1 MTVGPSRS
9 ANHRRAAWL
18 ASCALLLG
26 ALASAA
32 VVRVPAGTL
41 GIRRHAAL
49 APGWHVR
56 PPFAAVRLVP
66 MTGHVAGVDVE
77 RTSPEGARLVVRL
90 ALDYRLDA
98 GRPPARLD
106 RLADAGIDGLVADLA
121 RSGLDALPPASL
133 QAVSGGPPAE
143 LPAAALDAIA
153 RALMAGG
160 IASDHLEGLRGI
172 PPPGGAAP
180 PAGNGP
186 AGATA
191 TAAATGGV
199 PRRDATGIRL
209 LFVGLDG
216 ADWKTIDPL
225 LRAGR
230 LPRLGRL
237 IRDGVRAPLRS
248 YDPMISPLLWTTMAT
263 GVGPDRHGVA
273 DFQAIETKSGR
284 RVPITSRFR
293 RVKALWNMLDD
304 AGGSSAF
311 VGWWASYP
319 AEAVRG
325 FQVTNLVAFETMRP
339 HAAGRPAPP
348 GLTWPSDYL
357 ETIAPRL
364 ATAAAL
370 RYEDLR
376 PMAHV
381 TRQEFA
387 AAQRDIL
394 DPPAAAEGGESR
406 RAVQHP
412 VTLALS
418 ILTGTRNYAAIAA
431 DLVARHPDLTS
442 VYFEGIDMIGHRFQH
457 CMPPRLAICSD
468 ADAARFGDAVTGF
481 YEAQDRFLGQILD
494 AAGPGTT
501 VLIVSDHGFRSGAAR
516 PADIVPYT
524 TEQPVEWHDPEGI
537 FLLSGPGAR
546 HGVRLATRPTLFD
559 VAPTVLHLLGLPAGG
574 DMPGHVVVGALEEGF
589 LAAHAPR
596 VIPSWETVGGAR
608 RAAAAS
614 ADDPAAREA
623 EADLLASLRALG
635 YIGGDE
641 PQTGA
646 GRASGGA
653 PGVAGVVPPGGTAP
667 PAPAEETQVFYH
679 RNLATYFLKR
689 KDYPR
694 AAEQLL
700 LANERQKLPKTYE
713 MLSEAYLGMGRTADA
728 VTALR
733 AALDASPDA
742 TPEPVLWLVQLQLQD
757 AGGAPA
763 AAEDLRRYAARTAG
777 RPGLDDAIAGV
788 MAERSG
794 DTAGALERYRR
805 SFAADPRRILVAQR
819 LYALEAPG
827 QRVARLLPA
836 LQASVSRDPRQD
848 EAQNLLGA
856 LLSDAGR
863 EAEATAAFARAAD
876 LDPDNARYAA
886 NLGGACARAGRW
898 REAAEAYERADAL
911 APSAANALRLGSVY
925 RRLGDRDK
933 ALAAFSAARE
943 RGDDTAA
950 AFLGIA
956 LVQSEKGRT
965 EAALRAID
973 DGLARH
979 PDDGGLLRLRGDLAR
994 RGAATGDGTAPP
1006 RTSAA
1011 GVVPPGR

>member
-1 MTVGPSRS
+1 VTVGSIRS
-9 ANHRRAAWL
+9 ANRRRAAWL
-18 ASCALLLG
+18 VPGLLLVG
-26 ALASAA
+26 GLAFASI
-32 VVRVPAGTL
+32 VRIPPGMLGVRPHTL
-41 GIRRHAAL
+41 L
-49 APGWHVR
+49 APGWHAR
-56 PPFAAVRLVP
+56 LPFATIHLVP
-66 MTGHVAGVDVE
+66 MIGHVDGLDVE
-77 RTSPEGARLVVRL
+77 RTSSEGARLVVRL
-90 ALDYRLDA
+90 AFDYRLDA
-98 GRPPARLD
+98 GRPPDFNERLFESGIAG
-106 RLADAGIDGLVADLA
+106 LAADLA
-121 RSGLDALPPASL
+121 RRALDALPVADLQNPDGTPLASL
-133 QAVSGGPPAE
+133 TESARDALARVLAAGGVTSANLVALSDVQPVAGAR
-143 LPAAALDAIA
+143 PAAGAIA
-153 RALMAGG
+153 
-160 IASDHLEGLRGI
+160 
-172 PPPGGAAP
+172 
-180 PAGNGP
+180 
-186 AGATA
+186 
-191 TAAATGGV
+191 TGEV

-209 LFVGLDG
+209 LLIGLDG

-230 LPRLGRL
+230 LPHLERL
-237 IRDGVRAPLRS
+237 IRDGVRATLRS

-273 DFQAIETKSGR
+273 DFQAIDTKSGR

-304 AGGSSAF
+304 VGGTSAF

-325 FQVTNLVAFETMRP
+325 FQVTNLTAFETMRP
-339 HAAGRPAPP
+339 RAAGRSAPS
-348 GLTWPSDYL
+348 GLTWPADYL

-376 PMAHV
+376 PIAHV
-381 TRQEFA
+381 TRQEFD
-387 AAQRDIL
+387 AAQKDIL
-394 DPPAAAEGGESR
+394 EPPGATQGGESR

-431 DLVARHPDLTS
+431 DLVARRPDLTS

-468 ADAARFGDAVTGF
+468 ADTARFRDAVTGF
-481 YEAQDRFLGQILD
+481 YEAQDRFLGTVVD

-501 VLIVSDHGFRSGAAR
+501 VLVVSDHGFRSGAAR
-516 PADIVPYT
+516 PADVVPYT

-537 FLLSGPGAR
+537 FILSGPGAR
-546 HGVRLATRPTLFD
+546 RGSRLATRPTLFD
-559 VAPTVLHLLGLPAGG
+559 VAPTVLHLLGLPAGAE
-574 DMPGHVVVGALEEGF
+574 MPGHVVGAALEEEF
-589 LAAHAPR
+589 LAAHPPR
-596 VIPSWETVGGAR
+596 VIPSWETVGAPR
-608 RAAAAS
+608 RGSPAG
-614 ADDPAAREA
+614 ADDPAARQA
-623 EADLLASLRALG
+623 ESDLLASLRALG

-641 PQTGA
+641 SQPSTRPTNGGASEVAGAASRDGA
-646 GRASGGA
+646 GAQR
-653 PGVAGVVPPGGTAP
+653 
-667 PAPAEETQVFYH
+667 PAEETQVFYH

-689 KDYPR
+689 KDYR
-694 AAEQLL
+694 HAAEQLL

-713 MLSEAYLGMGRTADA
+713 LLSEAYLGMGRTADA

-733 AALDASPDA
+733 AALDSSPDA
-742 TPEPVLWLVQLQLQD
+742 TPEPVLWLVQLRIQEL
-757 AGGAPA
+757 GGVSA
-763 AAEDLRRYAARTAG
+763 AAEDIRRYAARTAG

-788 MAERSG
+788 LAEREG
-794 DTAGALERYRR
+794 DTAAALDRYRR
-805 SFAADPRRILVAQR
+805 SFASDPRRILVAQR
-819 LYALEAPG
+819 LYALEPPAE
-827 QRVARLLPA
+827 RAARLLPA
-836 LQASVSRDPRQD
+836 LRTAVSLDPRQD

-863 EAEATAAFARAAD
+863 EEEAIAAFSRAAD
-876 LDPDNARYAA
+876 LDTDNARYAA

-925 RRLGDRDK
+925 RRLSEPDR
-933 ALAAFSAARE
+933 ALAAFTTARD

-950 AFLGIA
+950 PFLGIA
-956 LVQSEKGRT
+956 LIESERGRT
-965 EAALRAID
+965 EVALVTVD

-979 PDDGGLLRLRGDLAR
+979 PGDDGLTRLRADLAR
-994 RGAATGDGTAPP
+994 RGAAAGDRRTPP

>member
-1 MTVGPSRS
+1 M
-9 ANHRRAAWL
+9 
-18 ASCALLLG
+18 LG
-26 ALASAA
+26 
-32 VVRVPAGTL
+32 V
-41 GIRRHAAL
+41 RRHAVL
-49 APGWHVR
+49 APGWHAR

-66 MTGHVAGVDVE
+66 MTGHVAGVDVD

-98 GRPPARLD
+98 GRPPDRLD
-106 RLADAGIDGLVADLA
+106 RLVDAGIDGLVADLA
-121 RSGLDALPPASL
+121 RAGLDALPPAYL
-133 QAVSGGPPAE
+133 QAASGGPSAA

-160 IASDHLEGLRGI
+160 VASDHLEALPGV
-172 PPPGGAAP
+172 PPPADGIASAA
-180 PAGNGP
+180 GIGP

-191 TAAATGGV
+191 TTGGVAGGV

-209 LFVGLDG
+209 LLVGLDG

-230 LPRLGRL
+230 LPRLERL

-273 DFQAIETKSGR
+273 DFQAIETKTGR
-284 RVPITSRFR
+284 RIPITSRFR

-304 AGGSSAF
+304 AGGTSAF

-348 GLTWPSDYL
+348 GLTWPADYL

-376 PMAHV
+376 PIAHV
-381 TRQEFA
+381 TRQEFE
-387 AAQRDIL
+387 AAQREIL
-394 DPPAAAEGGESR
+394 DPPTATEGGESR

-431 DLVARHPDLTS
+431 ELVARHPDLTS

-481 YEAQDRFLGQILD
+481 YEAQDRYLGQVVD

-501 VLIVSDHGFRSGAAR
+501 VLVVSDHGFRSGPAR

-574 DMPGHVVVGALEEGF
+574 DMPGHVVGGALEESF

-596 VIPSWETVGGAR
+596 VIPSWESVGGAR
-608 RAAAAS
+608 RGAAAS

-641 PQTGA
+641 SKPAPLPAPGDA
-646 GRASGGA
+646 RGVADVARPGGA
-653 PGVAGVVPPGGTAP
+653 A
-667 PAPAEETQVFYH
+667 APAEETQVFYH

-689 KDYPR
+689 KDYAR
-694 AAEQLL
+694 AAEQLV
-700 LANERQKLPKTYE
+700 LANQRQKLPKTYE

-728 VTALR
+728 LTALR
-733 AALDASPDA
+733 AALDESPDA
-742 TPEPVLWLVQLQLQD
+742 TPEPVLWLVQLQLQET
-757 AGGAPA
+757 GGAPA
-763 AAEDLRRYAARTAG
+763 AAEDIRRYAARTAG

-788 MAERSG
+788 LAERSG
-794 DTAGALERYRR
+794 DRSGALERYRR

-836 LQASVSRDPRQD
+836 LQTSVSRDPRQD

-933 ALAAFSAARE
+933 ALAAFSAARD

-956 LVQSEKGRT
+956 LVQSERGRT
-965 EAALRAID
+965 DAALRAVD

-979 PDDGGLLRLRGDLAR
+979 PGDTGLLRLRGDLAR
-994 RGAATGDGTAPP
+994 RGAARGDGSAPS